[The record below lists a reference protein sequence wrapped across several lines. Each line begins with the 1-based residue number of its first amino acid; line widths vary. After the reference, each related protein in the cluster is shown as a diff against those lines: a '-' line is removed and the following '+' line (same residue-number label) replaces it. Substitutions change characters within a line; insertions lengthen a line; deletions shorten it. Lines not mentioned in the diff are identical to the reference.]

1 MHFRNR
7 LACVTFIALLAAI
20 LPASAASQE
29 TSWQK
34 ENAVWR
40 EQHKADLLKP
50 DGWLALVGLEWL
62 QPGDNSVGSA
72 TDNKIHLSFVPA
84 HLAILHLERE
94 TVTLN
99 PPAWRFPADFLVA

>member
-7 LACVTFIALLAAI
+7 SVCPTFIALLLAL
-20 LPASAASQE
+20 LPAPAASQE

-40 EQHKADLLKP
+40 EQHKGDLLKP

-72 TDNKIHLSFVPA
+72 TANKIHLPSGPA
-84 HLAILHLERE
+84 TLAILHLQTA
-94 TVTLN
+94 TVPPN
-99 PPAWRFPADFLVA
+99 PPPEGFPPAISS